1 MADPRSTADLILG
14 TAGHIDHGKTALVK
28 ALTGTDT
35 DRLQEEKA
43 RGITIE
49 LGFAE
54 LVADDLRF
62 GVVDVPGHEA
72 FVRSMVAG
80 AAGMDVVL
88 LVVAAEEGV
97 MPQTREHLAIVEL
110 LGVPELVVAV
120 TKCDRVEEE
129 WLDLVEAEVSEV
141 LTPTPYADAPCVRT
155 SATEGRGLEELIEAL
170 AAAARRVSAED
181 GGDLTRLP
189 LDRVFTIQGTG
200 TVVTGTLWSGRLE
213 VGQRVRILPQDLE
226 ARVRSLQAHGRDA
239 DGVVAGGRTAV
250 ALVGEG
256 ADREVVARGATLVT
270 DDAWTPTWMLTVR
283 AELLADTAWSLEH
296 NQRVHVH
303 LGTAEALARVAL
315 LEDDVLSA
323 GDAGWIQLRLEAP
336 VVARARDRL
345 VIRAYSPVTTIGGGR
360 VAESHPPKRTR
371 LEGDAR
377 QALDAILER
386 GPREAVR
393 ACLDLAGW
401 DGVVIDTLP
410 VRAGLRPAMV
420 RSALDELAGDGC
432 VVTPSRAF
440 GPAVRDEAREA
451 VLAAVDRAHAADPL
465 LAAIPLATARAGVPS
480 WAADELADATV
491 SLLVSEGALEE
502 EQGGVRRPGH
512 EARMTPEQEDVAG
525 QIARALAEGALG
537 PPLLDEF
544 PEALRRRDDF
554 LPLVRRLE
562 EAGTIRQVAEG
573 LYVSA
578 EELDAA
584 EARIQSELTG
594 RTGLGPA
601 DFRDV
606 LPVTRKHL
614 IPLLNYFDGRGV
626 TVRSSDGRDVPAGG
640 PGG

>member
-1 MADPRSTADLILG
+1 MASLILG

-129 WLDLVEAEVSEV
+129 WLDLVEAEISEA
-141 LTPTPYADAPCVRT
+141 LTPTPYVDAPCIRT
-155 SATEGRGLEELIEAL
+155 SATEGRGLEELVEAL
-170 AAAARRVSAED
+170 AAAARRVSAEEE
-181 GGDLTRLP
+181 GDLTRLP

-213 VGQRVRILPQDLE
+213 AGQRVRILPRDLE
-226 ARVRSLQAHGRDA
+226 ARIRSLQAHGRDA
-239 DGVVAGGRTAV
+239 DEVEAGGRTAV
-250 ALVGEG
+250 ALTGEG

-303 LGTAEALARVAL
+303 LGTAEVLARVAL
-315 LEDDVLSA
+315 LERDILSA
-323 GDAGWIQLRLEAP
+323 GDSGWTQLRLEAP

-371 LEGDAR
+371 LEDDAR
-377 QALDAILER
+377 QALDAILEG

-401 DGVVIDTLP
+401 EGVVIDTLP
-410 VRAGLRPAMV
+410 VRAGLPPTTV
-420 RSALDELAGDGC
+420 RSALDELAEDGC
-432 VVTPSRAF
+432 VVTPSKAF
-440 GPAVRDEAREA
+440 GSAVRDQARAA

-465 LAAIPLATARAGVPS
+465 LATIPLATARAGVPG

-491 SLLVSEGALEE
+491 SLLVAEGALEE
-502 EQGGVRRPGH
+502 EGGGVRRPGH
-512 EARMTPEQEDVAG
+512 EARMTPEQEEAAAE
-525 QIARALAEGALG
+525 IARLLEEGALG
-537 PPLLDEF
+537 PPLLDEL
-544 PEALRRRDDF
+544 PESLRHRDDF
-554 LPLVRRLE
+554 LALVRRLE

-573 LYVSA
+573 LYLSA

-584 EARIQSELTG
+584 EARIRSELAG

-601 DFRDV
+601 DFREV

-614 IPLLNYFDGRGV
+614 IPLLNHFDGRGV
-626 TVRSSDGRDVPAGG
+626 TVRSADGRDVPGAEATK
-640 PGG
+640 